1 MGFKMKHN
9 KIVRMLGLII
19 IIALLMI
26 AIPAT
31 PALAASIIISPTS
44 GPVGTSVIVTGV
56 GFIPGANVVIQ
67 FDALDRTPVITA
79 WGGGFSTSI
88 TVPSVSSGLHQVRAV
103 DALTNAPLGVS
114 LPFTVT
120 VTAEIT
126 VEPDEGA
133 VGTEVEIS
141 GEGFDS
147 REDIIVE
154 YDGDE
159 VDIEDGDDDT
169 DSDGEFEGTII
180 IIPESTAGDHTITV
194 IGDDSG
200 FEAEAEF
207 TVEPQITVSPTSGL
221 AEVEVTVTGTG
232 FDRRSDITIYFSNVE
247 MAISGDDDTDRDGS
261 FIATFS
267 VPALDAG
274 TYDVEV
280 EDEDGNDGEAEFV
293 VEEAVVVVT
302 SISIA
307 PVTGTAGTE
316 LTVTGTGFSG
326 AVTVKYDD
334 VAVATATADDS
345 GDFSATFTVPVSTG
359 GDHTVTASDDTNEDS
374 ATFAVTAVADASLN
388 LTAGN
393 VGTGLIVTG
402 TGFSGAVTVRYDGEA
417 VATATADAS
426 GAFSATFSVPASTG
440 GDHTVVISDG
450 TATKQ
455 ITFVM
460 ESVAPLPPLPLLP
473 YMDSEVKA
481 EEEISFDWED
491 VTDPSGV
498 TYTLQIAS
506 DEDFTTIV
514 LRQEALVDS
523 EYAVTEEER
532 QLSITEETPYYWRV
546 RAVDGASNVSLW
558 TAPGSFHLSF
568 PFVLPNWGKYTL
580 MGLGALLIGL
590 LGFWIGRRY
599 AYSSF

>member
-1 MGFKMKHN
+1 MKYN
-9 KIVRMLGLII
+9 KIFRMLALVII
-19 IIALLMI
+19 LALLMI

-31 PALAASIIISPTS
+31 PAMAAAISISPAS
-44 GPVGTSVIVTGV
+44 GPVGTLVTVVGS

-79 WGGGFSTSI
+79 WAGAFSTSI
-88 TVPSVSSGLHQVRAV
+88 TVPNVSSGLHQVRAV

-126 VEPDEGA
+126 IEPDEGA

-154 YDGDE
+154 YDSDE

-169 DSDGEFEGTII
+169 DSDGEFGDTII

-194 IGDDSG
+194 IGDDSS

-221 AEVEVTVTGTG
+221 VEVEVTITGTG
-232 FDRRSDITIYFSNVE
+232 FGRRSEIIVYFSNVE
-247 MAISGDDDTDRDGS
+247 MAMSGDDETDRDGS
-261 FIATFS
+261 FTATFS

-293 VEEAVVVVT
+293 IEEAVVVVT

-334 VAVATATADDS
+334 VEVVTATADDS

-393 VGTGLIVTG
+393 VGTGLTVTG
-402 TGFSGAVTVRYDGEA
+402 TGFSGAVTVKYDGEA

-426 GAFSATFSVPASTG
+426 GDFSATFSVPASTG

-460 ESVAPLPPLPLLP
+460 ESVAPLPPVPLLP
-473 YMDSEVKA
+473 YMDSKIKA
-481 EEEISFDWED
+481 EEELSFDWKD

-514 LRQEALVDS
+514 LRQEVLVDS
-523 EYAVTEEER
+523 EYTVTEEER

-546 RAVDGASNVSLW
+546 RAVDGASNMSVW
-558 TAPGSFHLSF
+558 TAPGSFYLSF
-568 PFVLPNWGKYTL
+568 PFVLPDWGKYTL